1 MKNNSNINRYHYFN
15 KKAKQTGVALIS
27 ALLLVALSVILTT
40 KMSGRLILQMQRT
53 VNIELNQQAFWYA
66 LGAEAFAKSVIKQT
80 LIEDPKVIHLGQY
93 WAQGETS
100 YPVDFGSITGE
111 IFDLQACFNLNALRI
126 NKVTNGPSPA
136 PANTN
141 IEKQAFIRLLTQLK
155 LDEEPIDSFQ
165 AEYMAD
171 ALVDWLDSDSDISS
185 AGGAEDNDYA
195 GKAFPYMAAN
205 HYLASVNELRVVE
218 HFLPEYIQALKE
230 YVCVIPDS
238 NLHQINVNTLK
249 TEHAILLAALL
260 NISDS
265 EASDILSDR
274 GDTELTKIEDFFTLP
289 SFTGKTITDEQ
300 KKQFTVK
307 SEYFKFIA
315 SAVFNDSQVAL
326 SAIFHAKNKNQ
337 INVIARRIG
346 KE

>member
-1 MKNNSNINRYHYFN
+1 MINYQAITNCF
-15 KKAKQTGVALIS
+15 AKQKGVALIS
-27 ALLLVALSVILTT
+27 AMLLVALSVILTT

-53 VNIELNQQAFWYA
+53 INIELNQQAFWYA
-66 LGAEAFAKSVIKQT
+66 LGAESFAKSVIKQT
-80 LIEDPKVIHLGQY
+80 LIEEPNVTHLGQY

-111 IFDLQACFNLNALRI
+111 IFDLQACFNLNALRDSKATTI
-126 NKVTNGPSPA
+126 GASPA
-136 PANTN
+136 AA
-141 IEKQAFIRLLTQLK
+141 QAKIKKAAFVNLLTK
-155 LDEEPIDSFQ
+155 LTLEEEPIDLFQ

-171 ALVDWLDSDSDISS
+171 ALIDWLDSDSEISS

-218 HFLPEYIQALKE
+218 HFLPQYIEALKE
-230 YVCVIPDS
+230 FACVIPNNS
-238 NLHQINVNTLK
+238 IHKINVNTL
-249 TEHAILLAALL
+249 TNDDAALLAALL
-260 NISDS
+260 SITDS
-265 EASDILSDR
+265 EASDVLSER
-274 GDTELTKIEDFFTLP
+274 GDMELTNLQAFFNLT
-289 SFTGKTITDEQ
+289 SFSGKTITDEQ
-300 KKQFTVK
+300 KDQFTVK
-307 SEYFKFIA
+307 SEYFKFNV

-326 SAIFHAKNKNQ
+326 SAIFHAQSKNN